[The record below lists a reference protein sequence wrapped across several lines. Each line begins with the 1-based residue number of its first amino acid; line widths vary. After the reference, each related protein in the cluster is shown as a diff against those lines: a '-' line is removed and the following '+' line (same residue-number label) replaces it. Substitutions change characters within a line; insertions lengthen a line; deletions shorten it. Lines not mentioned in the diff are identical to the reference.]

1 MFDYPHSSLWII
13 TDYLYKNEVIYVVNF
28 EKKCIIFFSLQCIT
42 YIDMLVY
49 LHTFKVLQRAFIY
62 FYHLNKFFV
71 VQLLWLVWL
80 FVTPWT
86 ATCQASLPFT
96 NSQSLFIHG
105 VSDAIQPSHP
115 LSSPFPP
122 AFNLSPESG
131 SFQMSQFF
139 ASGGQSIGASA
150 SASVLPMNIQDW
162 FPLGWTSLN
171 SLQSKGLSRVFSNTI
186 FQSINSS
193 ALSFL
198 YGTTLTSIYD
208 YWKNYSFD

>member
-1 MFDYPHSSLWII
+1 MWLVDLCWEDASRINTIHRLLRNKCAMFDYPHSSLWII

-49 LHTFKVLQRAFIY
+49 LHIFKVLQRAFIY

-86 ATCQASLPFT
+86 AACQASLPFT
-96 NSQSLFIHG
+96 NSQSLFIHE

-122 AFNLSPESG
+122 AFNLSQNQGLFKWVSSLHQVAKVLELQLQHQ
-131 SFQMSQFF
+131 SFQ
-139 ASGGQSIGASA
+139 
-150 SASVLPMNIQDW
+150 W
-162 FPLGWTSLN
+162 
-171 SLQSKGLSRVFSNTI
+171 I
-186 FQSINSS
+186 FRTD
-193 ALSFL
+193 FL
-198 YGTTLTSIYD
+198 
-208 YWKNYSFD
+208 